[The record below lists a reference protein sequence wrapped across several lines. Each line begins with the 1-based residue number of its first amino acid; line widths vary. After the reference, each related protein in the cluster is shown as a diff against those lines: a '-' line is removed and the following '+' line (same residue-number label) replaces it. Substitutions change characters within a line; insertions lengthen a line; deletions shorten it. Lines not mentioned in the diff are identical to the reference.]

1 MQTTALRVRLALPI
15 ALLLGVAACVINLN
29 FDIPRSFAVDAA
41 PIIQGTFSQSFPVDF
56 SQQSEV
62 QQHKGSID
70 SLSFESL
77 DLTVTSV
84 ASTNTLTT
92 IKSATLA
99 LRPDLALDASKDVPV
114 GTLTDFVIAVNTTAN
129 LKGSP
134 ALDAFMLQAVK
145 GSGKFSIIL
154 NATTGSGNA
163 AHFVLQ
169 TTLHAGLGYNT
180 GIF

>member
-1 MQTTALRVRLALPI
+1 MQTTVRARLALPI

-29 FDIPRSFAVDAA
+29 FDIPRSFAVDAE
-41 PIIQGTFSQSFPVDF
+41 PILQGTFTQSFPVDF
-56 SQQSEV
+56 SQQAEV

-77 DLTVTSV
+77 DLSVTSV
-84 ASTNTLTT
+84 GGANTLNQ
-92 IKSATLA
+92 INSATLA
-99 LRPDLALDASKDVPV
+99 LRPDGATDASKDVPV
-114 GTLTDFVIAVNTTAN
+114 GTLTNFAIAPATKQT

-134 ALDAFMLQAVK
+134 ALDAFMLQTVK
-145 GSGKFSIIL
+145 GSGKFSIIFT
-154 NATTGSGNA
+154 ATTGTGNA
-163 AHFVLQ
+163 AHFVLA

>member
-29 FDIPRSFAVDAA
+29 FDIPRSLAVDAE
-41 PIIQGTFSQSFPVDF
+41 PIIQGTFAQSFPIDF
-56 SQQSEV
+56 SQQAEI

-84 ASTNTLTT
+84 GGTNTLTA
-92 IKSATLA
+92 INSATLA
-99 LRPDLALDASKDVPV
+99 LRPDGVLDASKDVPV
-114 GTLTDFVIAVNTTAN
+114 GTLTNFLIKQGTTAN

-134 ALDAFMLQAVK
+134 ALDAFMLQSVR
-145 GSGKFSIIL
+145 GSGKFSIVL
-154 NATTGSGNA
+154 NATTGTASA

-169 TTLHAGLGYNT
+169 STLHAGLGYNT